1 MTRFLLYPSLLLILL
16 TACKREKVNI
26 ISYDLQRTDFI
37 EKISARGTIQA
48 VNTLTIVTPRIMFSN
63 VTVQYLAEDGAYVKK
78 GETICILD
86 APELISFLESGENNL
101 EITKADMNKLEA
113 DNIMKLSVL
122 QAQIEI
128 NESKVA
134 QYSLDSIQQKYA
146 PPVKQKLFALEL
158 EMANVEKT
166 KLRKK
171 FAAQKRIDDAE
182 LRSMKSRI
190 MRVENDNQRFKDQ
203 IISLTIVAP
212 RDGIVMH
219 VESPVAM
226 FLTVSGSGLS
236 AGTRG
241 GKIKINS
248 SVFPSM
254 PLLKMPELNQMQLSV
269 EVPEVDYKR
278 IELGQKVFISVDAIK
293 DLGTTGKIKKKTLV
307 GKQAEGQPSVK
318 IYEVIVSVDSC
329 HLQMKPGLSA
339 LCNIIVDEVKDTV
352 VVPTLAIF
360 EKDST
365 KIIYVS
371 NGEKFSAVTVETG
384 LANSS
389 ESIISKGLTGDET
402 IALVEPPFKMVVQKE
417 KVNREVKNGLDSIRK
432 DTIIKRLSKKY

>member
-1 MTRFLLYPSLLLILL
+1 MTRFLLYLFFLLILL

-26 ISYDLQRTDFI
+26 ISYDLKRADFI

-63 VTVQYLAEDGAYVKK
+63 VTVKYLAEDGAYVKK
-78 GETICILD
+78 GETICVLD

-101 EITKADMNKLEA
+101 EIAKADMNKLEA

-122 QAQIEI
+122 QAQIET

-134 QYSLDSIQQKYA
+134 LNSLDSVQQKFA

-158 EMANVEKT
+158 EKANVEKT

-171 FAAQKRIDDAE
+171 FAAQKRIADAE

-203 IISLTIVAP
+203 VISLTIVAP

-219 VESPVAM
+219 VESPIRMFAM
-226 FLTVSGSGLS
+226 ASSTGII

-241 GKIKINS
+241 GKIKVNS
-248 SVFPSM
+248 GVWFGMS
-254 PLLKMPELNQMQLSV
+254 LLQLPDLNLMQVSV

-278 IELGQKVFISVDAIK
+278 IEIGQKVLISLDAIK
-293 DLGTTGKIKKKTLV
+293 GLNTTGNKKRTP
-307 GKQAEGQPSVK
+307 GPRTWYGSGTSYEKQRRFREIFRTSHRAEQSAHPR
-318 IYEVIVSVDSC
+318 
-329 HLQMKPGLSA
+329 PGPGA
-339 LCNIIVDEVKDTV
+339 
-352 VVPTLAIF
+352 A
-360 EKDST
+360 
-365 KIIYVS
+365 
-371 NGEKFSAVTVETG
+371 A
-384 LANSS
+384 AR
-389 ESIISKGLTGDET
+389 
-402 IALVEPPFKMVVQKE
+402 A
-417 KVNREVKNGLDSIRK
+417 
-432 DTIIKRLSKKY
+432 